1 MPEIEFL
8 QQKNEKLP
16 SEFEPYVK
24 QWFWN
29 SFDELAPPQ
38 KYSFTQI
45 HNKENLL
52 ISAPTGSGKTLS
64 CFLSMLNELFLMG
77 EQNELEDKVYVIYVS
92 PLRALDNDIERN
104 LRDPLKGIKEKAEQ
118 MGFDV
123 PEVRAEVRTGDTS
136 SSQKSRQL
144 KKPPHI
150 LITTPE
156 SLGIVLNA
164 PKFKEKLKSARY
176 VVVDEIHSLCSNK
189 RGVHLSL
196 SLERLQKMAEQ
207 EFTRIGLSA
216 TQAPIEEI
224 AKFLVGYED
233 ADNKISR
240 GCKIAE
246 VDESKGLNLKV
257 LSPVEDL
264 IHTPP
269 YEVNDKTYDYLHDL
283 IQKHETTLI
292 FTNTRAGTERVVH
305 NLKKRFPNF
314 YSKGNIGAHHG
325 SMGKEKRLEVEQDL
339 KNGDL
344 KTVVSS
350 TSLELGID
358 IGSIDLV
365 LQMGSPKG
373 IARAIQRVGRSGHR
387 LQDTAKGRILIA
399 DRDDNLE
406 CSVMA
411 KCAREDNLDKIKIP
425 RDCLDVL
432 SQHIVG
438 MGCNKKWGIGEAY
451 DLVRKSYNYLELSR
465 EDYDK
470 TLKYVAGDYASLED
484 QHVYGKIWLD
494 QEENRFGRRGKLT
507 RVIYMTNIG
516 TIPDESNYKVYT
528 RQKKDFV
535 GTLDEEFLD
544 RLTKKD
550 VFVLGGSTYEYNYSK
565 GMKVYVTPRPNASP
579 TVPAWYSEMLPLS
592 YDLGVE
598 IGDFNDQVDEMLEEG
613 KSDQEIKDWILDEFY
628 LNEKAADA
636 LFAYLKE
643 QYQYSVIPGNEEILI
658 EKTTDEEQN
667 QLIVFHT
674 IFGRRV
680 NDALARVFADVLS
693 QQVSENVGIVVDDHG
708 FVLKTSLDSIDP
720 VKSEFKD
727 TETNLVPAHN
737 FEEVDVNTLVKK
749 VAGSDLKSILKKTVR
764 KTELM
769 KRRFRHV
776 AARAL
781 MILRNY
787 KGRRKSVGKQQ
798 MKSHFLLN
806 AAEKIDSD
814 FPIIKETYREI
825 MEDVM
830 DLQHAQE
837 VMNKVRNGEVEITIR
852 ESKTPSPFAHNL
864 VIQGRSDLVL
874 MGDKKERLQRL
885 HRKVLQKINS

>member
-1 MPEIEFL
+1 
-8 QQKNEKLP
+8 
-16 SEFEPYVK
+16 
-24 QWFWN
+24 
-29 SFDELAPPQ
+29 
-38 KYSFTQI
+38 
-45 HNKENLL
+45 
-52 ISAPTGSGKTLS
+52 
-64 CFLSMLNELFLMG
+64 
-77 EQNELEDKVYVIYVS
+77 
-92 PLRALDNDIERN
+92 
-104 LRDPLKGIKEKAEQ
+104 
-118 MGFDV
+118 
-123 PEVRAEVRTGDTS
+123 
-136 SSQKSRQL
+136 
-144 KKPPHI
+144 
-150 LITTPE
+150 
-156 SLGIVLNA
+156 IVLNA
-164 PKFKEKLKSARY
+164 PKFKKKLKSVRY
-176 VVVDEIHSLCSNK
+176 TIIDEIHSLCSNK

-196 SLERLQKMAEQ
+196 SLERLQEMAKEK
-207 EFTRIGLSA
+207 FTRIGLSA

-233 ADNKISR
+233 PEQEKSR
-240 GCKIAE
+240 GCKIAQ
-246 VDESKGLNLKV
+246 VDESKGMDLKV
-257 LSPVEDL
+257 LSPVKDL

-269 YEVNDKTYDYLHDL
+269 YEVNDETYAYLHDL
-283 IQKHETTLI
+283 IQQHETTLV

-305 NLKKRFPNF
+305 NLKKRFPDSYNQD
-314 YSKGNIGAHHG
+314 NIGAHHG
-325 SMGKEKRLEVEQDL
+325 SMGKEKRLEVEEDL
-339 KNGDL
+339 KQGNL

-358 IGSIDLV
+358 IGYIDLV

-373 IARAIQRVGRSGHR
+373 IARAIQRIGRSGHQLR
-387 LQDTAKGRILIA
+387 ETAKGRILIA

-411 KCAREDNLDKIKIP
+411 KCAREENLDKIKIP
-425 RDCLDVL
+425 QNCLDVL
-432 SQHIVG
+432 AQHVVG
-438 MGCNKKWGIGEAY
+438 MGCHKKWDIDEAY
-451 DLVRKSYNYLELSR
+451 DLVRSSYNYVNLNR
-465 EDYDK
+465 EDYGK

-494 QEENRFGRRGKLT
+494 EEENRFGRRGKLT

-528 RQKKDFV
+528 RQKKNFV

-550 VFVLGGSTYEYNYSK
+550 VFVLGGSTYEFNYSK

-598 IGDFNDQVDEMLEEG
+598 IGNFNDQVKEMLKQG

-628 LNEKAADA
+628 LNDKAADA
-636 LFAYLKE
+636 LFSYLKE
-643 QYQYSVIPGNEEILI
+643 QHQYSTIPGNKEILI

-680 NDALARVFADVLS
+680 NDALARVFADVLTE
-693 QQVSENVGIVVDDHG
+693 QVGENVGIVVDDHG

-720 VKSEFKD
+720 VKSEFRD
-727 TETNLVPAHN
+727 DRTELVPAHN
-737 FEEVDVNTLVKK
+737 FDEVDVEALVEK
-749 VAGSDLKSILKKTVR
+749 VAGSDIKQILKETVR

-787 KGRRKSVGKQQ
+787 KGQKKSVGKQQ

-806 AAEKIDSD
+806 AAEKIDPD

-830 DLQHAQE
+830 DLEHAQE
-837 VMNKVRNGEVEITIR
+837 VMKKIRSGEAEITIAKN
-852 ESKTPSPFAHNL
+852 KTPSPFAHNL
-864 VIQGRSDLVL
+864 VLQGRSDLVL

-885 HRKVLQKINS
+885 HRKVLQKIDS